1 MNLPTADVGLQVVL
15 NACAEALYRGE
26 PIPLFMDLPQGV
38 YIIDRKLVG
47 AVVQPL
53 RPLGPL
59 DLPSRE
65 LVEYGVG
72 DRLETEFRALERRVR
87 ERNDRGEG

>member
-1 MNLPTADVGLQVVL
+1 MVTTVDVGKQMAL
-15 NACAEALYRGE
+15 NAAAEAMYRGD
-26 PIPLFMDLPQGV
+26 PIPLWVDLPQGV
-38 YIIDRKLVG
+38 YILSRKLL
-47 AVVQPL
+47 ATVVTPL
-53 RPLGPL
+53 RPLEPL

-87 ERNDRGEG
+87 ERNERGTG